1 MLLTSTFLILL
12 ASILVI
18 FLTDATNI
26 SLLRSISLSSSGL
39 VLILSSILITQFD
52 NSVYHFQNISTYS
65 IGSDVLNF
73 VYSFGLDGISLF
85 FFFLSSLLIFLCILF
100 IWNDH
105 LFKEYVLNL
114 LLIELFLLII
124 FILPNFYI

>member
-12 ASILVI
+12 ASIIVI

-85 FFFLSSLLIFLCILF
+85 FFFLAV
-100 IWNDH
+100 
-105 LFKEYVLNL
+105 Y
-114 LLIELFLLII
+114 
-124 FILPNFYI
+124 

>member
-1 MLLTSTFLILL
+1 MLLAKIFYILL

-18 FLTDATNI
+18 FLTDATDI
-26 SLLRSISLSSSGL
+26 FLLRFISLSSSGL

-52 NSVYHFQNISTYS
+52 NSVYS

-73 VYSFGLDGISLF
+73 EFWFCLDGISLF
-85 FFFLSSLLIFLCILF
+85 PIFLSSLLIFLCILF

-124 FILPNFYI
+124 FVLLNF